1 MDKAS
6 VLGEAIKYLKQMQ
19 EKVSALEEEQNRKR
33 TVESV
38 VIVKKSRLSSDAED
52 SSSSETG
59 DTFDE
64 ALPEIEARFWERNV
78 LIRIHCEKNK
88 GVIEKTIS
96 EIEKLHLKVINS
108 SALTFGSFILD
119 ITIIAQVN
127 SALILLAE
135 TFHTNQVQSIYLC
148 IYIELSSNIA
158 IITPKVVQII
168 KKNKYS
174 RVIQKA
180 QLVRI
185 MSCCF
190 SSFCSI

>member
-38 VIVKKSRLSSDAED
+38 VIVKKSQLSSDAED
-52 SSSSETG
+52 SSSETG
-59 DTFDE
+59 GTFVE